1 MAHKKAGG
9 SKARQK
15 SNKEGKRLGVKL
27 FGGQAIKTGQIILRQ
42 HSAVFKAGESVGVGR
57 DYTIYAL
64 KDGVVKFT
72 PIANNHSRVSVV

>member
-27 FGGQAIKTGQIILRQ
+27 FGGQAVKTGQIIVRQ
-42 HSAVFKAGESVGVGR
+42 HSSVYKAGENVGVGR
-57 DYTIYAL
+57 DYTIFAL
-64 KDGVVKFT
+64 KDGQVKFT
-72 PIANNHSRVSVV
+72 TTTNNHSKVSVV

>member
-27 FGGQAIKTGQIILRQ
+27 FGGQVIKTGQIIIRQ
-42 HSAVFKAGESVGVGR
+42 HSAVFKAGENVGVGR

-72 PIANNHSRVSVV
+72 QIANNRSRVSVV